1 MPHRD
6 TFPLA
11 GGSEGGTTSPL
22 VGGTEGGTTSPLPG
36 GTEGCQRITV
46 FVVDDHDVVR
56 KGLRFYLSTHPEIEL
71 VGEAGDAQSAVEGVA
86 EHVPDVVLMDLVLPV
101 RPGTEPTDQGGVQA
115 TRRIRQISPH
125 TQVVVLTSFAQ
136 DELIFSAIKAG
147 ALSYLLKD
155 ADAET
160 VLHAIRA
167 ASKGEAI
174 LHPRIAQRLMAEV
187 TAPSQTRDPAAEL
200 TAREVEVL
208 RLIALGRT
216 NAEIGAELVITERTV
231 KAHVSNLLGKLHLS
245 DRTQAAIYAWREGL
259 MKE

>member
-1 MPHRD
+1 MSQR
-6 TFPLA
+6 
-11 GGSEGGTTSPL
+11 ETSPL
-22 VGGTEGGTTSPLPG
+22 ASETEGGD
-36 GTEGCQRITV
+36 RITI

-56 KGLRFYLSTHPEIEL
+56 KGLRFFLDAHPEVTI
-71 VGEAGDAQSAVEGVA
+71 VGEAGDAQAAVEGVA
-86 EHVPDVVLMDLVLPV
+86 EHVPDVVLMDLVLPLL
-101 RPGTEPTDQGGVQA
+101 PGSEPSDSGGVQA

-136 DELIFSAIKAG
+136 DELLFSAIKAG

-160 VLHAIRA
+160 VLHAIHA
-167 ASKGEAI
+167 ASRGEAI
-174 LHPRIAQRLMAEV
+174 LHPQIAQRLMAEV
-187 TAPSQTRDPAAEL
+187 TAPTQGYDPAAEL
-200 TAREVEVL
+200 TAREMEVL
-208 RLIALGRT
+208 RLIAQGRS

-245 DRTQAAIYAWREGL
+245 DRTQAAVFAWREGL

>member
-1 MPHRD
+1 MMPQRN
-6 TFPLA
+6 A
-11 GGSEGGTTSPL
+11 APL
-22 VGGTEGGTTSPLPG
+22 VGKAEGD
-36 GTEGCQRITV
+36 ERITV

-56 KGLRFYLSTHPEIEL
+56 KGLRFYLSAHPEIGI

-86 EHVPDVVLMDLVLPV
+86 EHVPDVVLMDLVLPLQ
-101 RPGTEPTDQGGVQA
+101 PGTEATDQGGVQA
-115 TRRIRQISPH
+115 TRRIRQVSPR

-160 VLHAIRA
+160 VLDAIQS
-167 ASKGEAI
+167 ASRGEAI

-187 TAPSQTRDPAAEL
+187 ATPGRGRDPAAGL
-200 TAREVEVL
+200 TAREMEVL
-208 RLIALGRT
+208 RLVAQGRSNAKIA
-216 NAEIGAELVITERTV
+216 AELVITERTV

-245 DRTQAAIYAWREGL
+245 DRTQAAVYAWREGL
-259 MKE
+259 MRE